1 MLRVPKGG
9 EVMVRDSIKDLQE
22 TLKDNMYEIENNY
35 QRALDKIVDLEDERD
50 NYKEERDKDREDK
63 QEIVRRLEW
72 VLGENLNDI
81 ENTIYDIIN
90 EFKEKY

>member
-9 EVMVRDSIKDLQE
+9 EIMVRDSIKDLQE

-50 NYKEERDKDREDK
+50 QEKEDK
-63 QEIVRRLEW
+63 QEIVSRLEW
-72 VLGENLNDI
+72 VLGADLNEM
-81 ENTIYDIIN
+81 ENTIHDIIS
-90 EFKEKY
+90 EFKEKF

>member
-9 EVMVRDSIKDLQE
+9 EIMVRDSIKDLQE

-50 NYKEERDKDREDK
+50 KEKEDK
-63 QEIVRRLEW
+63 QEIVSRLEW
-72 VLGENLNDI
+72 VLGADLNEM
-81 ENTIYDIIN
+81 ENTIHDIIS
-90 EFKEKY
+90 EFKEKF

>member
-9 EVMVRDSIKDLQE
+9 EIMVRDSIKDLQE
-22 TLKDNMYEIENNY
+22 TLKDNMHEIENNY

-50 NYKEERDKDREDK
+50 QERDEK

-81 ENTIYDIIN
+81 ENTIYDIID
-90 EFKEKY
+90 EFKEKF

>member
-9 EVMVRDSIKDLQE
+9 EIMVRDSIKDLQE

-50 NYKEERDKDREDK
+50 KEKEDK
-63 QEIVRRLEW
+63 QEIVSRLEW
-72 VLGENLNDI
+72 VLGADLNEM
-81 ENTIYDIIN
+81 ENTIHDIIS
-90 EFKEKY
+90 EFKEKA